1 VPGTSRSGVSFDD
14 HRAPLHDQQEATVK
28 TYAAPDAAPPVG
40 PYSPAVAAGS
50 FVFCSGQIALDAA
63 GQLVGYT
70 APDQAR
76 KALDNLTS
84 LLGQAGL
91 DLSAVV
97 KTTIFLTDLADFA
110 AVNEVYADCFADP
123 FPARSTV
130 QVAAL
135 PKGAKVEIEAIA
147 ARR

>member
-1 VPGTSRSGVSFDD
+1 VRTF
-14 HRAPLHDQQEATVK
+14 T
-28 TYAAPDAAPPVG
+28 APDGAAPVG
-40 PYSPAVAAGS
+40 PYSPAVEAGG
-50 FVFCSGQIALDAA
+50 FVFVSGQIALDAG
-63 GQLVGYT
+63 GQMVGYT

-76 KALDNLTS
+76 RALGNLKR
-84 LLGQAGL
+84 LLAVASL

-110 AVNEVYADCFADP
+110 AVNEVYADYFSEP

-147 ARR
+147 TRT